1 MKPMP
6 VEYYRAESIEDAIN
20 TMVAF
25 PGARLLAGGQSLV
38 PMLNLRIMPVS
49 HLVDIKK
56 IDSLHRVE
64 ESSDYIRYGAAL
76 THAQFEDGAVPD
88 ACGGLLRHVASGIAY
103 RAVRN
108 RGTVGGALSLAD
120 ASTDWVTAMLTAGA
134 TIIAQGP
141 DGSRRIP
148 MRDFVQSPY
157 QTALNPENEML
168 VAIEVPRVSSL
179 CDWGYYKIMQKPGEY
194 ASSLAGVL
202 RDTERNVSRAV
213 LGGGNRAPVLL
224 EATAGILA
232 RAGGWTDQLKAELSQ
247 AIASDLAQASRTGEP
262 WEQHSWTNCVL
273 RAARQAL
280 AGKASTMEQ
289 SS

>member
-6 VEYYRAESIEDAIN
+6 IEYYRAESIEDAIN

-88 ACGGLLRHVASGIAY
+88 ACGGLLHHVASGIAY

-213 LGGGNRAPVLL
+213 LGGGN
-224 EATAGILA
+224 LA
-232 RAGGWTDQLKAELSQ
+232 RAGGWTAQLKAELSQ